1 MATITP
7 AISKKVL
14 EKVRNI
20 ISEGAS
26 HCEDKHA
33 RLEENQLYVGGE
45 QWKKGDVERQRLR
58 ERPAIPWNSVFK
70 IVNSICNREVVER
83 FSPKVFGRSE
93 TDPGLA
99 NVLDETCRWQRQIS
113 MSEHYES
120 MAFRSAG
127 IGGYGVMHKYWSP
140 VAMGGDGMML
150 DEDVPP
156 WEMLWPARAR
166 EMNLSDRE
174 WHVRGKWMGLDAI
187 ESLWGDTSN
196 KIKKKIKKVKKE
208 AEQKFG
214 GTASPLPG
222 ETKGMSGSWMGWN
235 VVASGNWVNT
245 ATREL
250 FVAEAEWREIE
261 YQYRAAVPAKFDQWA
276 TFMSGAEPFGVADP
290 ETGEMRPFTLDDY
303 MMLSDEEQRE
313 IQYIVMSETVIEK
326 FETREELNIFAD
338 RYAELFGVEFDDVH
352 KQGKETIRYA
362 VVIDDEVMSYGRRPW
377 GFSYYFITGFP
388 IETRNGMD
396 FIGVVDILKG
406 PQDYKNALL
415 SNMLAMYMSSPKAP
429 LFMEKS
435 LAGNVGDLA
444 DRLASPSPF
453 IELPDGALQSGKM
466 QFGEQPSYPPMLE
479 PLLRLAD
486 IGLETSMGMADIS
499 SQTDLRRI
507 SGKVVQ
513 AATAASNVVVAI
525 LFDALRKFRKEYGL
539 CNVKFITYMFPSPEE
554 ILRIVGEEKAEDLSR
569 MAEGWGD
576 ILRYDITIDE
586 QPASPTEQM
595 EAVDYLTRTGMLE
608 QMWMRGDISTED
620 VLDLMPIIPEAKK
633 RKILKGKT
641 QREQIAQLQA
651 MLQENSEFSN
661 SLVQMIQSS
670 EGGEE
675 LLASF
680 QAMWEQRQK
689 AKQVQQ
695 QAGAAQQ

>member
-1 MATITP
+1 MANITP
-7 AISKKVL
+7 AISRKVL
-14 EKVRNI
+14 DKI
-20 ISEGAS
+20 KGFISEGAS
-26 HCEDKHA
+26 HCEDKHS
-33 RLEENQLYVGGE
+33 RIEENQLYVGGE

-58 ERPAIPWNSVFK
+58 DRPAIPWNSVFK

-93 TDPGLA
+93 SDPGLA
-99 NVLDETCRWQRQIS
+99 NVLDETCRWQRQMS

-127 IGGYGVMHKYWSP
+127 IGGYGVMHKYWAP
-140 VAMGGDGMML
+140 TAMNGDGMTL

-166 EMNLSDRE
+166 EMNLSDRQ
-174 WHVRGKWMGLDAI
+174 WHVRGKWMGVDYI
-187 ESLWGDTSN
+187 EALWGDVSP
-196 KIKKKIKKVKKE
+196 KIKKKVKKVKKE
-208 AEQKFG
+208 MEQKFG
-214 GTASPLPG
+214 GTESALPG
-222 ETKGMSGSWMGWN
+222 TSKGMSGSWMGWQ

-245 ATREL
+245 ATKEL

-261 YQYRAAVPAKFDQWA
+261 YQYRAAVPRRFDEWA
-276 TFMSGAEPFGVADP
+276 TFMSGAEPFGVP
-290 ETGEMRPFTLDDY
+290 NQETGEMVPFTLDNY
-303 MMLSDEEQRE
+303 LELPDEQQRE
-313 IQYIVMSETVIEK
+313 IQYLILSDTVIEK
-326 FETREELNIFAD
+326 FETLQELNGFAD
-338 RYAELFGVEFDDVH
+338 RYMDLFGMEFDDVH
-352 KQGKETIRYA
+352 KQGKETIRFA
-362 VVIDDEVMSYGRRPW
+362 VVVDEEVISYGRRPW

-388 IETRNGMD
+388 IETRDGMD
-396 FIGVVDILKG
+396 FVGIVDIVKG
-406 PQDYKNALL
+406 PQDYKNSLL
-415 SNMLAMYMSSPKAP
+415 SNMLSMYMSSPKAP

-435 LAGNVGDLA
+435 LSGQVGDLA
-444 DRLASPSPF
+444 DRLASPSAF
-453 IELPDGALQSGKM
+453 IELPDGALQGGKM
-466 QFGEQPSYPPMLE
+466 QFGDQPSYPPMLE
-479 PLLRLAD
+479 PLLRLTDA
-486 IGLETSMGMADIS
+486 GVETTMGMADLT

-513 AATAASNVVVAI
+513 AAAAASNVVVAI
-525 LFDALRKFRKEYGL
+525 LFDALRKFRKEYGM
-539 CNVKFITYMFPSPEE
+539 CNVKFMTYMFPSPEE
-554 ILRIVGEEKAEDLSR
+554 ILRIVGEEKAEDVASI
-569 MAEGWGD
+569 EDGWGD

-641 QREQIAQLQA
+641 QREQMAQLQA
-651 MLQENSEFSN
+651 MLQENTEFSN

-670 EGGEE
+670 EGGEQ

-680 QAMWEQRQK
+680 NAMWQQRQQ
-689 AKQVQQ
+689 AKQVQAQAAGQ
-695 QAGAAQQ
+695 Q